1 MMGTRS
7 AIQIVSRDRFDATT
21 AQTSGSHR
29 FAAIGPS
36 LGITSTIWG
45 GLFVVEPGART

>member
-1 MMGTRS
+1 MDTRS
-7 AIQIVSRDRFDATT
+7 AIQIVSRDRFDTTT

-36 LGITSTIWG
+36 LGITSDNLG
-45 GLFVVEPGART
+45 RPF